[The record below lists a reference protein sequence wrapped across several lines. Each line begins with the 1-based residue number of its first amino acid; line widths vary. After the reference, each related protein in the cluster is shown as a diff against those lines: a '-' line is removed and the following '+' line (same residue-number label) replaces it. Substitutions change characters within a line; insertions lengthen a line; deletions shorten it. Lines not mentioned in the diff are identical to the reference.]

1 MSPSESK
8 ARLVQTL
15 LRGAT
20 AHARFDPGENTA
32 TMRGAVAAI
41 LATFGLV
48 PGLCVSHASKRVFK
62 VVALM
67 LCSAPVLAE
76 VKYSI
81 PEQYVGRWGRTLQSC
96 ADPGNDPLALR
107 VESLRLTFPGNVA
120 RVQAVFTDTVLKI
133 SVLLDSSALEA
144 LPRPGEIWVEALEFE
159 LSSDHDTLTTV
170 AVGRVI
176 ATRVR
181 CPRDAT

>member
-15 LRGAT
+15 LRGA
-20 AHARFDPGENTA
+20 
-32 TMRGAVAAI
+32 
-41 LATFGLV
+41 
-48 PGLCVSHASKRVFK
+48 
-62 VVALM
+62 
-67 LCSAPVLAE
+67 APVLAE

-133 SVLLDSSALEA
+133 PYCWIPAPWKRFRALARSGSRLWSSSCLRTTIH
-144 LPRPGEIWVEALEFE
+144 LRPWLWDG
-159 LSSDHDTLTTV
+159 S
-170 AVGRVI
+170 
-176 ATRVR
+176 
-181 CPRDAT
+181 